1 MLRKR
6 YNNFRNS
13 GELRGTQ
20 WPLAVSREPLAIGK
34 NASRQRP
41 TASGPQSSILS
52 PHHSVLITFLTGLI
66 LILSRPQPLL
76 AQSNGI
82 TAPAPGDTLS
92 GVVIVTGTAS
102 HPEFLRYEM
111 AFLRQNAPEA
121 GWIVFAEGSQAVVEG
136 TLAIWDTTVGRDAN
150 APVFP
155 DGAYQL
161 RLRVVRQDY
170 NYDEYFVNGL
180 TLSNSG
186 PTPTP
191 TPDENEPTRDAA
203 ATPPPLTTVE
213 TPIPDILPSLTPFPT
228 PTRPATPE
236 NSVGV
241 IESPDGPDGEAG
253 VLGQIASVDTSGFGS
268 AFWTGVR
275 LAAYAFGA
283 LGLYIFLRFLFR
295 LGWRELT
302 GRIRQ

>member
-1 MLRKR
+1 VL
-6 YNNFRNS
+6 
-13 GELRGTQ
+13 
-20 WPLAVSREPLAIGK
+20 
-34 NASRQRP
+34 
-41 TASGPQSSILS
+41 LS
-52 PHHSVLITFLTGLI
+52 LIFT
-66 LILSRPQPLL
+66 RPQPAL
-76 AQSNGI
+76 AQSNGV
-82 TAPAPGDTLS
+82 TSPVPGDTLS
-92 GVVIVTGTAS
+92 GVVLIEGTAT
-102 HPEFLRYEM
+102 HPQFLRYEM

-136 TLAIWDTTVGRDAN
+136 TLAVWDTTVGRNAN

-155 DGAYQL
+155 DGTYQL

-180 TLSNSG
+180 TISNSG

-203 ATPPPLTTVE
+203 ATPNPLSTVE
-213 TPIPDILPSLTPFPT
+213 TPIPAILPSLTPFPT

-236 NSVGV
+236 SGIDVLNPTEG
-241 IESPDGPDGEAG
+241 ESEGG
-253 VLGQIASVDTSGFGS
+253 VLGQIATIDTSSFGS

-295 LGWRELT
+295 LGWRELS
-302 GRIRQ
+302 GRINR